1 MRRPLGGLV
10 LGAVAILLLTVSGT
24 RADDPP
30 LSRAQIALFES
41 AHLKNIAK
49 PVVLEYAFHR
59 HGGPAGDFDD
69 TVSAEIRTIHQDGK
83 KDVWIDF
90 LTGEHHLA
98 FPPALGF
105 SGNPLLMFF
114 LEHDVVALHEATGAA
129 TQYFRT
135 RVRQA
140 FVDRAEMRPI
150 AITLDGQKRAGTE
163 IVLMPFHGDGNLARF
178 PALAERTYRFILSD
192 AVPGGLYQ
200 ISTSV
205 TASGDAPGLFEE
217 SMTYRDERDA
227 AR

>member
-1 MRRPLGGLV
+1 MRRPLGALV
-10 LGAVAILLLTVSGT
+10 LGVVAILAQTVCGA
-24 RADDPP
+24 RAEDPP
-30 LSRAQIALFES
+30 LSPAQIALFES
-41 AHLKNIAK
+41 PHLRNIAK
-49 PVVLEYAFHR
+49 PVVLEYAFHH
-59 HGGPAGDFDD
+59 HGGLAGDFDD
-69 TVSAEIRTIHQDGK
+69 TVSADIRTIHQDGK

-114 LEHDVVALHEATGAA
+114 LEHDVVALHEATGGAV
-129 TQYFRT
+129 QYFRT
-135 RVRQA
+135 RMRQA
-140 FVDRAEMRPI
+140 FVDRAEMRPVD
-150 AITLDGQKRAGTE
+150 ITLDGQKQTGTE
-163 IVLMPFHGDGNLARF
+163 IVLAPFHNDANLARI

-205 TASGDAPGLFEE
+205 TASGDPPGLFEE